1 MGIAGRVVHRCRLA
15 IALLALAGHAGTV
28 LAQLAPG
35 EDAAATLAWA
45 DANKTSDHR
54 DFLETLTRLGSD
66 APRLTEKQLAHL
78 RYLEAWQVAY
88 AGDYETAAPLLEAV
102 VGSSPDKVLRF
113 RATATLINILGIAHR
128 YQEAFSRLSE
138 LTDMLPGVTDP
149 QARLQGLG
157 EAAQM
162 LATAGQYDLAADY
175 AERMIQNTPAGDSA
189 CKGTY
194 IKLHALYLGKR
205 IDGSDASYA
214 QGIANCEAADEN
226 LIANS
231 LRADVAETAIHDK
244 RPRDAIE
251 ILEKRYPAVL
261 NDSYPR
267 LISQVESLLA
277 QAYWDTGNADM
288 AGKYASAAVKSA
300 PGGDS
305 SEPLAAALRTL
316 YLIARDHG
324 DFQAAM
330 QWLERYMQADK
341 GYLDD
346 VSARALAY
354 QMVKQ
359 QLASSRME
367 ADALDRQNQIL
378 HLQRE
383 VDRRSMETSRL
394 YIVLLLTVLAT
405 IGLWLVRTKRSQLRF
420 MRMARRDSLTGI
432 CNRQHFVE
440 RAQQALLASQKSGKP
455 SCLVLFDL
463 DHFKLVNDT
472 YGHSEGDWV
481 LLRVVAECRDHLFQ
495 EDVFGRLG
503 GEEFAILLP
512 GTDETTG
519 TKRAEMIRAAI
530 ATPPSGGPSSAH
542 VTASFGVACTLRHGV
557 DLDRLLVAADDALY
571 GGKSA
576 GRDRVVVAVESA
588 DTGKAPPPAVT
599 MEPEPPFGLARP

>member
-1 MGIAGRVVHRCRLA
+1 MGIAGRIAHRWRLA
-15 IALLALAGHAGTV
+15 IALFAFAGHAGTV

-35 EDAAATLAWA
+35 EDATATLAWA

-54 DFLETLTRLGSD
+54 DFLETLTRLGNDSQ
-66 APRLTEKQLAHL
+66 RLSEKQLAHL

-88 AGDYETAAPLLEAV
+88 AGDYAAAAPLLEAV

-128 YQEAFSRLSE
+128 YQEAFSRLTE

-175 AERMIQNTPAGDSA
+175 ADRMIQSTPAGDSD

-205 IDGSDASYA
+205 IEGGDPRYA
-214 QGIANCEAADEN
+214 QGIADCEAADEN

-231 LRADVAETAIHDK
+231 LRADMAEAAIQDK
-244 RPRDAIE
+244 RPRDAID
-251 ILEKRYPAVL
+251 LLQKRYAAVL
-261 NDSYPR
+261 SDSYPS
-267 LISQVESLLA
+267 LTSHVESLLA
-277 QAYWDTGNADM
+277 QAYWDTGDVETAD
-288 AGKYASAAVKSA
+288 KYANAAVKSA
-300 PGGDS
+300 PGGDA

-316 YLIARDHG
+316 YLIARQRG
-324 DFQAAM
+324 DFQTAT

-354 QMVKQ
+354 QVVKQ
-359 QLASSRME
+359 QVASSRME

-405 IGLWLVRTKRSQLRF
+405 IALWLVRTKRSQLRF

-440 RAQQALLASQKSGKP
+440 RAEQALLAAHKSGKP

-481 LLRVVAECRDHLFQ
+481 LLRVVAECRDHLLQ
-495 EDVFGRLG
+495 DDVFGRLG

-512 GTDETTG
+512 GTDEG
-519 TKRAEMIRAAI
+519 AGAKRAEMIRTAI
-530 ATPPSGGPSSAH
+530 AMPPAGGPSSAR
-542 VTASFGVACTLRHGV
+542 VTASFGVSCTARHGTG
-557 DLDRLLVAADDALY
+557 LDRLLAAADEALY
-571 GGKSA
+571 GGKAA
-576 GRDRVVVAVESA
+576 GRDRVVVAIEHPR
-588 DTGKAPPPAVT
+588 TTRPTPPAT
-599 MEPEPPFGLARP
+599 GMPSEPMGLAHP